1 MVFSENRNI
10 IRGLMILSS
19 LFIVFV
25 ILYNTYTFF
34 QYFKEEE
41 RNKMIL
47 YAEAQKT
54 LNTSDLNVELN
65 LSLSIIRNNTT
76 IPTVSTDKNE
86 VVLSYANIDKEEI
99 DTKSEEIEILNR
111 LKSENEPII
120 LKYDKNKYY
129 KLYYGNSNLIK
140 TLKYYPILLLIII
153 LLFIL
158 LILNYYK
165 TNKIASQNLL
175 WAGMAKETAHQI
187 ATPLSSLIGW
197 LELLKIEN
205 INASYILEI
214 EKDIYRLQSIT
225 DRFSKIGSEPILEK
239 TDIVA
244 STAAAFYYLKQR
256 YEGKVVF
263 EMMTPDLELYAN
275 INEVLHSWTI
285 ENLIKNAIDAMKGVG
300 KISLKIEQ
308 YQDIIKIIISDT
320 GKGVMKKDFKKIFET
335 GYTTKK
341 RGWGLGLSLTKR
353 IVVNYHKGKIY
364 VAHSQINKGT
374 TFVIELKMT

>member
-1 MVFSENRNI
+1 MVFTENRNI
-10 IRGLMILSS
+10 VRGLMILIS
-19 LFIVFV
+19 LIFV
-25 ILYNTYTFF
+25 SMILYNTYTFF

-54 LNTSDLNVELN
+54 LEASDLDVE
-65 LSLSIIRNNTT
+65 LSLSLNIISKNTT
-76 IPTVSTDKNE
+76 IPTVLTNKHDSILTF
-86 VVLSYANIDKEEI
+86 ANIDSIKIDSKEKA
-99 DTKSEEIEILNR
+99 TKILNQ

-120 LKYDKNKYY
+120 LKYDKNINY

-140 TLKYYPILLLIII
+140 TLKYYPILLLIVI

-165 TNKIASQNLL
+165 TNKFASQNLL

-197 LELLKIEN
+197 IELLKLEN
-205 INASYILEI
+205 INPSYVEEI
-214 EKDIYRLQSIT
+214 EKDIYRLQNIT
-225 DRFSKIGSEPILEK
+225 DRFSKIGSNPILEK

-244 STAAAFYYLKQR
+244 STSVAFHYLKQR
-256 YEGKVVF
+256 YEGKVIF
-263 EMMTPDLELYAN
+263 EYLAPNKILYAQ

-285 ENLIKNAIDAMKGVG
+285 ENLIKNAIDAMKGMG
-300 KISLKIEQ
+300 KITLEIVDKNDKIQ
-308 YQDIIKIIISDT
+308 IIVSDT
-320 GKGVMKKDFKKIFET
+320 GKGILKKNFKKIFET
-335 GYTTKK
+335 GFTTKK

-364 VAHSQINKGT
+364 VSQSQINKGS
-374 TFVIELKMT
+374 TFVIELKKS

>member
-1 MVFSENRNI
+1 MIFSENKNI
-10 IRGLMILSS
+10 LKGLMVLIS
-19 LFIVFV
+19 LIIVSM

-54 LNTSDLNVELN
+54 LEASELDVE
-65 LSLSIIRNNTT
+65 LSLSLNIISKNTS
-76 IPTVSTDKNE
+76 IPTILANKKDSI
-86 VVLSYANIDKEEI
+86 LSFVNID
-99 DTKSEEIEILNR
+99 SEKLDSENEKIKILNQ

-120 LKYDKNKYY
+120 LKYDKNNFY

-140 TLKYYPILLLIII
+140 TLKYYPILLLIVI

-165 TNKIASQNLL
+165 TNKFASQNLL

-197 LELLKIEN
+197 LELLKLEN
-205 INASYILEI
+205 INPSYVQEI
-214 EKDIYRLQSIT
+214 EKDIYRLQNIT
-225 DRFSKIGSEPILEK
+225 DRFSKIGSDPILEK

-244 STAAAFYYLKQR
+244 STSNAFHYLKQR
-256 YEGKVVF
+256 YEGKVSF
-263 EMMTPDLELYAN
+263 EFIAPNEVINAQ
-275 INEVLHSWTI
+275 INEILHSWTI

-300 KISLKIEQ
+300 KITLEIVDKKDLIQ
-308 YQDIIKIIISDT
+308 IIVTDT
-320 GKGVMKKDFKKIFET
+320 GKGILKKDFKKIFET

-353 IVVNYHKGKIY
+353 IVENYHKGKIY
-364 VAHSQINKGT
+364 VSQSQLNNGT
-374 TFVIELKMT
+374 TFVIELKKA

>member
-1 MVFSENRNI
+1 MVFTENRNI
-10 IRGLMILSS
+10 VRGLMILIS
-19 LFIVFV
+19 LIIVSM

-54 LNTSDLNVELN
+54 IDNSNENTDLNLP
-65 LSLSIIRNNTT
+65 LSIIRKNTT
-76 IPTVSTDKNE
+76 IPTVLTNKNDSI
-86 VVLSYANIDKEEI
+86 LTFANLDSIKIDSKE
-99 DTKSEEIEILNR
+99 KVKKILNQ

-120 LKYDKNKYY
+120 LKYDKNINY

-140 TLKYYPILLLIII
+140 TLKYYPILLLIVI

-158 LILNYYK
+158 LILNYFK
-165 TNKIASQNLL
+165 TNKFASQNLL

-197 LELLKIEN
+197 IELLKLEN
-205 INASYILEI
+205 INPSYVEEI
-214 EKDIYRLQSIT
+214 EKDIYRLQNIT
-225 DRFSKIGSEPILEK
+225 DRFSKIGSDPILEK
-239 TDIVA
+239 IDIVA
-244 STAAAFYYLKQR
+244 STSIAFHYLKQR
-256 YEGKVVF
+256 YEGKVIF
-263 EMMTPDLELYAN
+263 EYLAPNKILYAQ

-285 ENLIKNAIDAMKGVG
+285 ENLIKNAIDAMKGMG
-300 KISLKIEQ
+300 KITLKIEDKNDTIQ
-308 YQDIIKIIISDT
+308 IIVSDT
-320 GKGVMKKDFKKIFET
+320 GKGILKKNFKKIFET
-335 GYTTKK
+335 GFTTKK

-364 VAHSQINKGT
+364 VSQSQINKGS
-374 TFVIELKMT
+374 TFVIELKKS